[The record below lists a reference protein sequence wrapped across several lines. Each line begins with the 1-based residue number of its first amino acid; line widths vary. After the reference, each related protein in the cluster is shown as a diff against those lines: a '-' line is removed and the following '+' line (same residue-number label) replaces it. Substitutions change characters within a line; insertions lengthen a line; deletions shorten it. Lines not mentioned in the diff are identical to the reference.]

1 MLFWKKKEAKKVDL
15 SWLGADMHSH
25 LLTAIDDGSQAI
37 ETSLEMIQ
45 GLVNVGYKKIITT
58 PHILWDMYPNTS
70 EIIFE
75 KTEELKSAVAAAGIP
90 VHLSAAAEYFLD
102 EHFEE
107 EVKNKVPLLTVKD
120 NMVLVE
126 FSMLTLPLDLND
138 ILFELQVQNYQP
150 IIAHPERYVYLRN
163 KKEFFDDLK
172 NNGCYFQLNLLAL
185 CGVYGSSVQELAEY
199 LVDKDYYD
207 FAGTD
212 MHHVKHLEALQKL
225 SSSAYYHKLQQSSQ
239 IKNNTL

>member
-1 MLFWKKKEAKKVDL
+1 MLFWRKKETTPIDL

-25 LLTAIDDGSQAI
+25 LLHGIDDGSQDL
-37 ETSLEMIQ
+37 ESSLEMIE
-45 GLVNVGYKKIITT
+45 GLVKVGYKKIITT

-70 EIIFE
+70 EIIIQ
-75 KTEELKSAVAAAGIP
+75 KTAELKKAMTEAGITIDIT
-90 VHLSAAAEYFLD
+90 AAAEYFID
-102 EHFEE
+102 EHFEDE
-107 EVKNKVPLLTVKD
+107 LRNKVPLLTVKD

-126 FSMLTLPLDLND
+126 FSMLTMPLDLND
-138 ILFELQVQNYQP
+138 VLFELQMQNYQP
-150 IIAHPERYVYLRN
+150 ILAHPERYIYLKNN
-163 KKEFFDDLK
+163 KAFFDDLK

-199 LVDKDYYD
+199 LVKKEYYD

-225 SSSAYYHKLQQSSQ
+225 GSSSYYHQLQQSGH